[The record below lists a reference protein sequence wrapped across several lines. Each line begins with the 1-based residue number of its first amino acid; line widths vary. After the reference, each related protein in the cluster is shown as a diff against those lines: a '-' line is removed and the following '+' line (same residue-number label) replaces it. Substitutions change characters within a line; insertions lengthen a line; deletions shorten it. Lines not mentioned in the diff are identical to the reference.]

1 MSESEV
7 SNVAEASV
15 TEEENEVS
23 ETEAEVIDLEQIK
36 LSEISK
42 GDVKDERIAE
52 LERELEDWRARAY
65 RSAADMENLRK
76 RFQRE
81 REDLR
86 KFGVEDLVKG
96 LLTVVDNL
104 ERAIGHAEPDNPL
117 TEGVDMVLRQFVQ
130 VAAKH
135 GAEPFDAAGQSFD
148 PQIHE
153 AMSQVPTNDVAPGT
167 VVDVYQRGWNLHGRL
182 VRPAMVTVSSPGPK
196 EESKNDVEIVDESNE
211 VDVDGQDGQN
221 EG

>member
-81 REDLR
+81 RDDLR

-117 TEGVDMVLRQFVQ
+117 AEGVDMVLRQFVQ

-135 GAEPFDAAGQSFD
+135 GAEPFDAAGQPFD

-153 AMSQVPTNDVAPGT
+153 AMSQVPTNDVDPGT

-221 EG
+221 DG

>member
-1 MSESEV
+1 V
-7 SNVAEASV
+7 N
-15 TEEENEVS
+15 EEENEVS

-36 LSEISK
+36 LSEIST

-81 REDLR
+81 RDDLR
-86 KFGVEDLVKG
+86 KFGVEGLVKD

-104 ERAIGHAEPDNPL
+104 ERAIGHAEPDNRL
-117 TEGVDMVLRQFVQ
+117 AEGVDMVLRQFVQ

-135 GAEPFDAAGQSFD
+135 GAEPFDVAGQPFD

-153 AMSQVPTNDVAPGT
+153 AMSQVPTNDVEPGT

-196 EESKNDVEIVDESNE
+196 EEPKNDAEIVDESND

-221 EG
+221 DG